1 MADLDKSQQELPT
14 FDYSMLE
21 SGIAARLQD
30 ITDRINRAKQG
41 YILQMARLVTEAHSL
56 LCGELCNNY
65 TTQKHGNR
73 GEDSFN
79 AWCEYIGVSRKTA
92 YNLLS
97 IQSLMDHSS
106 EDEQKVLEQA
116 PATLLY
122 AAAKPSAPPELVEA
136 VKAGDITTNKK
147 YKEALNQ
154 INTLTEQ
161 NKSLLH
167 SYETERGRAD
177 SAEKKVTGLQ
187 ASYDTAHKNEEYTIE
202 RAKKL
207 EQEKA
212 ETEKQLE
219 GARQAMQ
226 AAKMRGD
233 KLKAENEDLRT
244 RPVEVAVDPDEVER
258 RAAAKAEELTADLRR
273 QLEEAKKPPAS
284 VDNGESEENR
294 CYDQVIYANRL
305 ISSSWGLA
313 KEFYRKLP
321 SGGEDSLKHIAADM
335 IGHSLEQIKEDLK
348 CL

>member
-1 MADLDKSQQELPT
+1 MADLENVKKELPV
-14 FDYSMLE
+14 FDYSGLE
-21 SGIAARLQD
+21 SSTAARLQD
-30 ITDRINRAKQG
+30 ITERVSRTKQG
-41 YILQMARLVTEAHSL
+41 YILQMARLVVEAHSL

-79 AWCEYIGVSRKTA
+79 AWCGYIGVSRKTA

-97 IQSLMDHSS
+97 IQSLMEHSS

-122 AAAKPSAPPELVEA
+122 AAAKPSAPPELVSA
-136 VKAGDITTNKK
+136 VKAGSITTNVEYQKIL
-147 YKEALNQ
+147 KEL
-154 INTLTEQ
+154 ED
-161 NKSLLH
+161 
-167 SYETERGRAD
+167 ERAARKD
-177 SAEKKVTGLQ
+177 AEKRASGLQ
-187 ASYDTAHKNEEYTIE
+187 ASYDAAHKNEEYTIE

-207 EQEKA
+207 EQAKA

-226 AAKMRGD
+226 AAKIRGD
-233 KLKAENEDLRT
+233 KLKAENEELCA
-244 RPVEVAVDPDEVER
+244 RPVEVAVDPDEIER
-258 RAAAKAEELTADLRR
+258 RADAKAAALTADLRQ
-273 QLEEAKKPPAS
+273 QLEEAKKAP
-284 VDNGESEENR
+284 DNGDGESNENR
-294 CYDQVIYANRL
+294 YYDQVIHANRL

-321 SGGEDSLKHIAADM
+321 SGGEDSLKYIAAEM
-335 IGHSLEQIKEDLK
+335 IGRSIEQIKEDLK

>member
-1 MADLDKSQQELPT
+1 MADLEKAKQTFPA
-14 FDYSMLE
+14 FDYSELE
-21 SGIAARLQD
+21 AKTATRLQD
-30 ITDRINRAKQG
+30 ITERVNRAKQG
-41 YILQMARLVTEAHSL
+41 YILQMAQLVSEANSL
-56 LCGELCNNY
+56 LCGTVIQQLDNGKY
-65 TTQKHGNR
+65 TKKQNT
-73 GEDSFN
+73 FY
-79 AWCEYIGVSRKTA
+79 AWCASVGIGKSTA

-97 IQSLMDHSS
+97 IQSLMEQSS
-106 EDEQKVLEQA
+106 ESEQTVLEQA

-122 AAAKPSAPPELVEA
+122 AVAKPSAPPELVEA
-136 VKAGDITTNKK
+136 VKAGNITTNAEYQKVLKK
-147 YKEALNQ
+147 LED
-154 INTLTEQ
+154 
-161 NKSLLH
+161 
-167 SYETERGRAD
+167 ERAARKA
-177 SAEKKVTGLQ
+177 AEKKVAGLQ
-187 ASYDTAHKNEEYTIE
+187 ASYDTAHKNEEFTIE
-202 RAKKL
+202 RTKKL
-207 EQEKA
+207 EQEKT

-233 KLKAENEDLRT
+233 KLKAENEDLRA

-321 SGGEDSLKHIAADM
+321 SGGEDSLKNIAADM

>member
-1 MADLDKSQQELPT
+1 MADLEKLRQELPA
-14 FDYSMLE
+14 FDYSVLE
-21 SGIAARLQD
+21 SGTAARLQD
-30 ITDRINRAKQG
+30 ITERVNRAKQG
-41 YILQMARLVTEAHSL
+41 YILQMARLVSEANSL
-56 LCGELCNNY
+56 LCGTVVQQLDNGKY
-65 TTQKHGNR
+65 TKKQST
-73 GEDSFN
+73 FY
-79 AWCEYIGVSRKTA
+79 AWCASIGIGKSTA

-97 IQSLMDHSS
+97 IQNLMDHSS
-106 EDEQKVLEQA
+106 EDEQAVLEQA

-147 YKEALNQ
+147 YQKLLKELD
-154 INTLTEQ
+154 
-161 NKSLLH
+161 S
-167 SYETERGRAD
+167 ERNARKT
-177 SAEKKVTGLQ
+177 AEKRVVGLQ
-187 ASYDTAHKNEEYTIE
+187 ASYDTAHKNEEFTIE

-207 EQEKA
+207 EQAKM

-233 KLKAENEDLRT
+233 KLKAENEELRA
-244 RPVEVAVDPDEVER
+244 RPVEVAIDPDEVER
-258 RAAAKAEELTADLRR
+258 RAAAKAEKLTAGLRH
-273 QLEEAKKPPAS
+273 QLEEAKKPPA
-284 VDNGESEENR
+284 VADNGESEDNR

-313 KEFYRKLP
+313 KEFYRRLP

-335 IGHSLEQIKEDLK
+335 IDRSLEQIKEDLK